1 MGGQVVM
8 RRLLFCQNLGG
19 GGGRCNWPPAID
31 APVEVQL
38 VDDDV
43 VNVCPRHLSSGSQMQ
58 DNARVFL
65 IPFSLDFF
73 IKSRFS
79 QTSLSW
85 TKKRTNKK
93 VATWKNLGKTFS
105 WESALWVPFQRAQ
118 TSTSGSKTLQKK
130 IHYIVNRPFNL
141 HPEKW
146 FWGCHLRFSRA
157 WT

>member
-1 MGGQVVM
+1 MM
-8 RRLLFCQNLGG
+8 TLSMH
-19 GGGRCNWPPAID
+19 
-31 APVEVQL
+31 APGILAPDPKCRIMPEF
-38 VDDDV
+38 
-43 VNVCPRHLSSGSQMQ
+43 
-58 DNARVFL
+58 FL

-118 TSTSGSKTLQKK
+118 TSTSGSKSLEKK
-130 IHYIVNRPFNL
+130 RIHYRVNRPFNL
-141 HPEKW
+141 HPEKRI
-146 FWGCHLRFSRA
+146 WGCHLRFSRA
-157 WT
+157 WTWKNLHDRVATTQIFWGAGTWFFYWFT